1 MVMTMNTYSLP
12 QFEGPL
18 DLLLHLIEEE
28 KMPLSD
34 VALAAVT
41 EQFMNRLKGM
51 PEDRGGELADFL
63 VVATKLLYLKS
74 RLLLPYLYPEETEGP
89 TLADQ
94 LKLYKEFVAAS
105 KDTARLWN
113 RLLLG
118 YGRIEPPAAVE
129 GFCMPTNA
137 HSSHL
142 ERAFSQVL
150 KRLRPLKALPQVV
163 IDRTVSLK
171 EKIESIYRSLQS
183 VSNIKFS
190 SMTVSA
196 QNRTEIII
204 TFLAILE
211 LAKQQRVT
219 LKQDVCFDDVEV
231 VLAI

>member
-18 DLLLHLIEEE
+18 EVLLHLIEEE

-34 VALAAVT
+34 IALATVT
-41 EQFMNRLKGM
+41 EQFMNRLKDIS
-51 PEDRGGELADFL
+51 EDRGGELADFL

-74 RLLLPYLYPEETEGP
+74 RLLLPYVYPEEPEGP

-94 LKLYKEFVAAS
+94 LKLYKEYVAAS
-105 KDTARLWN
+105 KDMARLWN

-118 YGRIEPPAAVE
+118 YGRVEPPVTLE
-129 GFCMPTNA
+129 GFCMPTNGY
-137 HSSHL
+137 SVQL
-142 ERAFSQVL
+142 ERTFDQVL
-150 KRLRPLKALPQVV
+150 KRLRPLKVLPQVV
-163 IDRTVSLK
+163 VDRTVSLK
-171 EKIESIYRSLQS
+171 EKIESIYHALQS
-183 VSNIKFS
+183 VSAIKLS
-190 SMTVSA
+190 SMTASV

-219 LKQDVCFDDVEV
+219 LKQDMCFDDMEV
-231 VLAI
+231 TLAV